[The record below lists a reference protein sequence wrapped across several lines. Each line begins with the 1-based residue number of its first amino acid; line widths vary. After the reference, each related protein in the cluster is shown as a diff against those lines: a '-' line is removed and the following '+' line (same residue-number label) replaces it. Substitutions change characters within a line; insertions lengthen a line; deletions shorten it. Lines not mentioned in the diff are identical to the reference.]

1 MEHYLPLARK
11 YRPAQFVDL
20 AGQNVLVK
28 TLSNA
33 IYSSKIPQG
42 IILSGIRGIG
52 KTTSAR
58 IIAKTINC
66 SDTKDIGGII
76 VSCDKCTSC
85 NSIAKNN
92 HPDIVEI
99 DAASATGVDDVRQI
113 IDSAEYKPLIGK
125 FKVYIIDEVH
135 MFSKNAFNALLKI
148 LEEPPSQVVFIL
160 ATTEINKIPPTIL
173 SRCQKFALRRL
184 SSEEIYGILKR
195 ISEKENISFESTA
208 LELISL
214 KADGSARDALSLLD
228 QASALS
234 ASSDKAIISIDLINS
249 MVGAVDLGDIVD
261 FVEAIFNKN
270 ADDALSILQSIYLKS
285 SDLVYFIDNVI
296 DVIGYLV
303 KLKTIS
309 NYTSPLYAAYY
320 VRLNKMISNVDL
332 RYLSVIWQ
340 IFSKNIGLVKTSH
353 NQILSTEML
362 CISAIYASSLPS
374 PQEVI
379 ETSMRSPRPGLDNTT
394 ILKPAIDNS
403 PNSIKSPKK
412 IADLLLYLR
421 SNKEFEVYYY
431 LLNNVEILEVSD
443 PIIKISSVGSDSKL
457 NKQLVGV
464 LFGWT
469 GNRWNVIIE
478 DKDSPV
484 SLKDSI
490 KSNFLTSSSWKEI
503 KEVFPTSE
511 ILDVVLKGE

>member
-1 MEHYLPLARK
+1 MEYYLPLARR

-20 AGQNVLVK
+20 TGQDVLVK

-33 IYSSKIPQG
+33 ISSNKVPQG

-58 IIAKTINC
+58 IVAKAINC
-66 SDTKDIGGII
+66 LNAKEDNGII
-76 VSCDKCTSC
+76 ISCDKCTSC
-85 NSIAKNN
+85 NSLGNNN
-92 HPDIVEI
+92 HPDIIEI

-184 SSEEIYGILKR
+184 SSEEIYGLIKK
-195 ISEKENISFESTA
+195 ISEKEKIESEDKA
-208 LELISL
+208 LELISI

-228 QASALS
+228 QASAL
-234 ASSDKAIISIDLINS
+234 ASSGQSAITVDLVNT
-249 MVGAVDLGDIVD
+249 MVGAVDLGDIVA
-261 FVEAIFNKN
+261 FVEAVLNKN
-270 ADDALSILQSIYLKS
+270 TNEALSVLQSIYLKS
-285 SDLVYFIDNVI
+285 SDLVYFIENVI
-296 DVIGYLV
+296 DVIGYIV
-303 KLKTIS
+303 KLKTITS
-309 NYTSPLYAAYY
+309 YQSPIYASYNERLKAVIQYT
-320 VRLNKMISNVDL
+320 DL
-332 RYLSVIWQ
+332 RYLNVVWQ

-379 ETSMRSPRPGLDNTT
+379 ETSMRHPRRNLE
-394 ILKPAIDNS
+394 
-403 PNSIKSPKK
+403 KSTNIPKVQLPQK
-412 IADLLLYLR
+412 NLGDLFVYLR
-421 SNKEFEVYYY
+421 SKKELEIYYY
-431 LLNNVEILEVSD
+431 LLNNVEIIQFCELVITISSIGSD
-443 PIIKISSVGSDSKL
+443 PKL
-457 NKQLVGV
+457 NKRLSSV
-464 LFGWT
+464 LFEWT
-469 GNRWNVIIE
+469 GNKWNVIIE
-478 DKDSPV
+478 NKESPV
-484 SLKDSI
+484 NLKDLI
-490 KSNFLTSSSWKEI
+490 KSDFADSSSWKAI
-503 KEVFPTSE
+503 NEVFPNSE
-511 ILDVVLKGE
+511 ILDVVLKDE